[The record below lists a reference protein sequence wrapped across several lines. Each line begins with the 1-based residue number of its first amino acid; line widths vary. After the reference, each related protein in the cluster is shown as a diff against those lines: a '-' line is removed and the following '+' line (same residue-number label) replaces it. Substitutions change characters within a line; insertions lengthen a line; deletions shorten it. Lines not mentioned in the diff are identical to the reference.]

1 MTHNAHW
8 HVYIVRCSDNTL
20 YTGIARDLQQRI
32 NEHNTGNRA
41 ARYTRA
47 RRPVTLVYQ
56 EIAADRSSA
65 QRREYQIK
73 QLPSTQKRR
82 LIRQSGGDV

>member
-1 MTHNAHW
+1 MTYNDHW
-8 HVYIVRCSDNTL
+8 YVYIVRCSDNTL
-20 YTGIARDLQQRI
+20 YTGIARDLPQRI
-32 NEHNTGNRA
+32 SEHNEGKRA

-56 EIAADRSSA
+56 ETAADRSSA

-73 QLPSTQKRR
+73 QLPPTQKRR
-82 LIRQSGGDV
+82 LIRQSGGDI